1 MKITQMAASMLQQA
15 GIRLKAAS
23 MGIKW
28 KGYAYAIRS
37 SQECVELSLK
47 AALRLVGVE
56 YPKKHDVSRVLL
68 LASKRFPKWFRVENY
83 AKISRALAEMREP
96 AMYGDELR
104 SVPSTKLFTKEYAA
118 KALAEANEVHK
129 ACSRLLKESRIK

>member
-1 MKITQMAASMLQQA
+1 MKTTDMASSMLEQA
-15 GIRLKAAS
+15 GLRLKAAA
-23 MGIKW
+23 MGIKR
-28 KGYAYAIRS
+28 KGYAYTVRS

-68 LASKRFPKWFRVENY
+68 LAMKRFPEWFKVENF

-104 SVPSTKLFTKEYAA
+104 SVPSTRLFTKEHAT
-118 KALAEANEVHK
+118 KALAEASEVYK
-129 ACSRLLKESRIK
+129 SCSRLLKKISSK

>member
-1 MKITQMAASMLQQA
+1 MLQQA
-15 GIRLKAAS
+15 ELRLKAAV

-28 KGYAYAIRS
+28 KGYAYTVRS

-68 LASKRFPKWFRVENY
+68 LARKRFPDWFGVENFVN
-83 AKISRALAEMREP
+83 ISRALAEMREP

-104 SVPSTKLFTKEYAA
+104 FVPSTELFTKKHAA
-118 KALAEANEVHK
+118 KALAEANEVYK
-129 ACSRLLKESRIK
+129 ACSRLLKELRVK